1 MPVLREGGTRGSG
14 GSQNRKRIGDLEPP
28 AAKSIES
35 SRTAAARARRTPCTG
50 RLDHCA
56 SDENP
61 LEVRRGDRVRERGG
75 VEIAELRERELVR
88 REREADVRV
97 RELRPQPLAAREDD
111 RAVVERERRQAIGRL
126 PRCVG
131 REPGVEFARDEPEI
145 GSRKLPLTW
154 HAFWIAQCSELL
166 EMRELAHV
174 HFRGELTADRL
185 LESLAGLQSS
195 AWK

>member
-1 MPVLREGGTRGSG
+1 MTAPAQPGPEDEQSFSVLNDYLERLHAGGQAERDKLLA
-14 GSQNRKRIGDLEPP
+14 QYPHLAPALECLEALGEQAL
-28 AAKSIES
+28 AALG
-35 SRTAAARARRTPCTG
+35 RAAASPDAEVASRARQVTQRIY
-50 RLDHCA
+50 A
-56 SDENP
+56 S
-61 LEVRRGDRVRERGG
+61 
-75 VEIAELRERELVR
+75 
-88 REREADVRV
+88 
-97 RELRPQPLAAREDD
+97 
-111 RAVVERERRQAIGRL
+111 ERRQAIGRL

-185 LESLAGLQSS
+185 LERLAGLQSS